1 MKMKFNPYVFFEKTN
16 RLKAIL
22 IVFGVLCVGL
32 FIIDFFVERY
42 TYFEVEGLYNFY
54 SIYGFVMFSIII
66 FGSRFLRFLLGR
78 PENYYDKKAVDSE
91 DYPNMGEK

>member
-1 MKMKFNPYVFFEKTN
+1 MKFNPYVFFEKTN

-42 TYFEVEGLYNFY
+42 TYFDIEGLYNFY

-91 DYPNMGEK
+91 DYPGMEEK

>member
-1 MKMKFNPYVFFEKTN
+1 MKFNPYVFFEKTN

-42 TYFEVEGLYNFY
+42 IYFEVEGLYNFY

>member
-1 MKMKFNPYVFFEKTN
+1 MKFNPYVFFEKSN

-66 FGSRFLRFLLGR
+66 FGSRLLRFFLER

-91 DYPNMGEK
+91 DYPTMGEK

>member
-1 MKMKFNPYVFFEKTN
+1 MKFNPYVFFEKTN

-42 TYFEVEGLYNFY
+42 TYFEVEGFYNFY

>member
-1 MKMKFNPYVFFEKTN
+1 MKFNPYVFFEKTN

-42 TYFEVEGLYNFY
+42 TYFDIEGLYNFY

-91 DYPNMGEK
+91 DYPTMKEK

>member
-1 MKMKFNPYVFFEKTN
+1 MKFNPYVFFEKTN

-91 DYPNMGEK
+91 DYPTMKEK

>member
-1 MKMKFNPYVFFEKTN
+1 MKFNPYVFFEKTN

-78 PENYYDKKAVDSE
+78 PENFYDKKAVDSE
-91 DYPNMGEK
+91 DYPTTREK

>member
-1 MKMKFNPYVFFEKTN
+1 MNFNPYVFFEKNN
-16 RLKAIL
+16 RLRAVLFAFI
-22 IVFGVLCVGL
+22 VLCVGL
-32 FIIDFFVERY
+32 FIIDFFVKRY
-42 TYFEVEGLYNFY
+42 IYFEVEGLYNFY

-91 DYPNMGEK
+91 DYPTIGEK

>member
-1 MKMKFNPYVFFEKTN
+1 MKFNPYVFFEKTN

-91 DYPNMGEK
+91 DYPTMGEM

>member
-1 MKMKFNPYVFFEKTN
+1 MKFNPYVFFEKTN

-22 IVFGVLCVGL
+22 IAFGVLCACL

-42 TYFEVEGLYNFY
+42 IYFEVEGLYNFY

-91 DYPNMGEK
+91 DYPTMREK

>member
-1 MKMKFNPYVFFEKTN
+1 MKFNPYVFFEKTN

-91 DYPNMGEK
+91 DYPTTGEK

>member
-1 MKMKFNPYVFFEKTN
+1 MKFNPYVFFEKTN
-16 RLKAIL
+16 RLKAIQV
-22 IVFGVLCVGL
+22 VFGVLCVGL

-42 TYFEVEGLYNFY
+42 TYFDVEGLYNFY

-91 DYPNMGEK
+91 DYPTMKEK

>member
-1 MKMKFNPYVFFEKTN
+1 MKFNPYVFFEKTN

-42 TYFEVEGLYNFY
+42 TYFDVEGLYNFY

>member
-1 MKMKFNPYVFFEKTN
+1 MKFNLYVFFEKTN

-42 TYFEVEGLYNFY
+42 IYFEVEGLYNFY

>member
-1 MKMKFNPYVFFEKTN
+1 MKFNPYVFFEKSN

-78 PENYYDKKAVDSE
+78 PENFYDKKAVDSE
-91 DYPNMGEK
+91 DYPSKGGK

>member
-1 MKMKFNPYVFFEKTN
+1 MKFNPYVFFEKTN

-42 TYFEVEGLYNFY
+42 TYFDVEGLYNFY

-91 DYPNMGEK
+91 DYPTMGEK

>member
-1 MKMKFNPYVFFEKTN
+1 MKFNPYVFFEKTN
-16 RLKAIL
+16 RLKVIL
-22 IVFGVLCVGL
+22 IAFGVLCVGL

-42 TYFEVEGLYNFY
+42 TYFEVEGFYNFY

>member
-1 MKMKFNPYVFFEKTN
+1 MKFNPYVFFEKTN
-16 RLKAIL
+16 RLKVIL

-42 TYFEVEGLYNFY
+42 TYFDVEGLYNFY

-91 DYPNMGEK
+91 DYPTMKEK